1 MRWRRRWR
9 WRWSKAARTGAL
21 VRCQP
26 LQEACTS
33 AGGRG
38 FHKQEWLTGC
48 WTQMFR
54 VTRDTKYDRVAVHMH
69 TYTGRAHTRLES
81 NRARRGQKAM
91 TPKARTSSVVSS
103 HSSSYSTTQHRG
115 WCVLCQE
122 LIRCLLDNEV
132 KNCSNQAEDPRPRVP
147 DCRPRLHTKRRCSPA
162 RSKRDACA
170 PVSLGLQVCPCL
182 VNHHLSVCLSAQKKP
197 IISKLVE

>member
-132 KNCSNQAEDPRPRVP
+132 KDCINRAEDPRPRVP
-147 DCRPRLHTKRRCSPA
+147 DCRPRLRTKRRCSPA

-170 PVSLGLQVCPCL
+170 PVSLRLR
-182 VNHHLSVCLSAQKKP
+182 VCL
-197 IISKLVE
+197 